1 MGWSDG
7 NNNHNDTYQNRRF
20 KAQHDSTLNWLARY
34 DFLANVVSELVDFD
48 AQSLGGI
55 AKQRPLHIFGMGPH
69 IDYL

>member
-7 NNNHNDTYQNRRF
+7 NNNHKDTYRYRRF
-20 KAQHDSTLNWLARY
+20 KTKYESTLDRLVRR
-34 DFLANVVSELVDFD
+34 DFLANVVSELVDFK
-48 AQSLGGI
+48 AQSIDGI